1 MANLPIRR
9 CLRCGQSTH
18 TEENWPNFVE
28 ARTDHPDAWDHYE
41 NAPALEEDD
50 GDNCILQ
57 NGNVIRQPGDGN
69 CLFHTLS
76 VGLYFSTSSPQDLHY
91 EMNFRNGYV
100 TIEQKWIIQANPS
113 NIGFI
118 GILVNQ

>member
-18 TEENWPNFVE
+18 TEENCPNSVE

-69 CLFHTLS
+69 CLRHTLS
-76 VGLYFSTSSPQDLHY
+76 MRFIFFDIITTGPALRHELSQWL
-91 EMNFRNGYV
+91 RNNRTEVDHTDKSFEY
-100 TIEQKWIIQANPS
+100 
-113 NIGFI
+113 
-118 GILVNQ
+118 